1 MMPQKLSLDS
11 DAMVGVKETLDDVLQ
26 ETLEQM
32 LEKEMDEGTVTM
44 KITMKLWTHPVEKK
58 NHVTVPRI
66 TTKIASKFSSGY
78 DVKMDAPG
86 GMVLYRD
93 RNGETLLGSNQIEMK
108 DLETFG
114 IVKIG

>member
-32 LEKEMDEGTVTM
+32 IEREMDEGTVTM
-44 KITMKLWTHPVEKK
+44 KITMKIGQKPIDQK
-58 NHVTVPRI
+58 NYVTVPRI

-93 RNGETLLGSNQIEMK
+93 RNGETLLGSNQIEME

-114 IVKIG
+114 VVKIG